1 MSKDDP
7 FAAFDG
13 PSNRTLVMPSPGG
26 RAPTQPAPAPSS
38 PPAAAAA
45 ADVPEMLSELGL
57 NKLIAAAN
65 PLLNLVPQ
73 LRGSMQHPNPAGLKE
88 TLANHIRQFE
98 TRAKA
103 AGVANE
109 KVIAARYA
117 LCTLLDETAASTPW
131 GGSGA
136 WSGQSLLVMF
146 HNETWGGEKFFQLL
160 AKLAENPGA
169 NLDILELMY
178 VCMALG
184 FEGRFRVIDNGRS
197 QLEAVRERLAQMLR
211 KQRGEV
217 ERDLS
222 PHWQGV
228 SAERKSF
235 ASAMPLWVAGAVA
248 LLLLFSAYG
257 GFTYALNRDSDP
269 VFAAI
274 QALRAPLQAAR
285 QAPPP
290 APAARPRLAGFLE
303 AEIQAGLVAVRDEE
317 RQSVITIR
325 GDGLFEPGSATVTT
339 KVLPL
344 LQRIG
349 DALNSVPGQV
359 LITGHTD
366 SQPIHSARFPSN
378 WHLSQER
385 AKSVQ
390 QFLAGTVKPAE
401 RLSAD
406 GRADGEPVA
415 ANDSPANR
423 ARNRRVEITLYTARA
438 GT

>member
-13 PSNRTLVMPSPGG
+13 PSDRTLVMPSPGG
-26 RAPTQPAPAPSS
+26 RATAQPTPSNPGSAQAQAATPA
-38 PPAAAAA
+38 
-45 ADVPEMLSELGL
+45 VLSEFGL
-57 NKLIAAAN
+57 NPLIAAAN

-73 LRGSMQHPNPAGLKE
+73 LRGTLQHPDPGGLKE

-103 AGVANE
+103 AGVAPE
-109 KVIAARYA
+109 KVVAARYV

-131 GGSGA
+131 GGSGT
-136 WSGQSLLVMF
+136 WSKHSLLVMF

-169 NLDILELMY
+169 NRDILELMY

-184 FEGRFRVIDNGRS
+184 FEGRFRVLDNGRS

-211 KQRGEV
+211 QQRGEF

-222 PHWQGV
+222 PHWRGV
-228 SAERKSF
+228 AAERKSL
-235 ASAMPLWVAGAVA
+235 ASALPLWVAGAVA
-248 LLLLFSAYG
+248 LLLLLSLYLAFAFS
-257 GFTYALNRDSDP
+257 LNRGSDP

-274 QALRAPLQAAR
+274 QGLRA
-285 QAPPP
+285 P
-290 APAARPRLAGFLE
+290 APAARVVAAPAPKPRLAGFLE
-303 AEIQAGLVAVRDEE
+303 AEIRAGLVAVRDEE

-325 GDGLFEPGSATVTT
+325 GDGLFEPGSATVTST
-339 KVLPL
+339 VLPL
-344 LQRIG
+344 LQRIAE
-349 DALNSVPGQV
+349 ALNTVPGQV

-366 SQPIHSARFPSN
+366 AQPIHSARFPSN

-385 AKSVQ
+385 AKSVS
-390 QFLAGTVKPAE
+390 QFLATTVKPPE
-401 RLSAD
+401 RLSAE
-406 GRADGEPVA
+406 GRAEGEPVA
-415 ANDSPANR
+415 PNDSPANR
-423 ARNRRVEITLYTARA
+423 ARNRRVEITLYVTRA
-438 GT
+438 GS